1 MIGIKEGQDAYFAQF
16 AKLTKETLDEA
27 PWLRTLREAAMDE
40 FAEIGFPTTRN
51 EDWKYTNVEPIVEG
65 AFQPAEKSI
74 GDLTRERIGRE
85 QLTKLQCCTRLVFVN
100 GFFSEEL
107 SSRGTLPASV
117 RVTNLASLLK
127 SKDKTL
133 ENHLGQYARPE
144 GHGFVALNTALFRDG
159 ALVEVEKGCILE
171 EPILVLSIG
180 MLEGKPVVSHP
191 RNLYILG
198 ANSRATII
206 ESYLTIGDGV
216 HFTNA
221 VSEMVIAEGAALEHY
236 KLQQENEKAFHI
248 ATLRTVQERSSRLLA
263 HNICFGGAITR
274 NHVDIALNAEGAECN
289 LGGLFVATGQQHID
303 NHTTLDHAKPNCNS
317 EELYKGILADKGVGV
332 FNGKIL
338 VREDAQK
345 TNAFQ
350 SNPNLLLSDDATIYS
365 KPQLEI
371 YADDVRC
378 KHGATVGQIH
388 EDALFYMRSRG
399 IEKEAARDL
408 LTYAFAG
415 EVFDSM
421 TWVTVRSRLEA
432 LLFQKLSKTRQDNP
446 A

>member
-27 PWLRTLREAAMDE
+27 QWLRTLREAAMDE
-40 FAEIGFPTTRN
+40 FAELGFPTTQD

-65 AFQPAEKSI
+65 SFQPAENTI
-74 GDLTRERIGRE
+74 GDLTRDRVARE
-85 QLTKLQCCTRLVFVN
+85 QLTKLQCSTRLVFVN
-100 GFFSEEL
+100 GFFSKAL
-107 SSRGTLPASV
+107 SSTGTLPG
-117 RVTNLASLLK
+117 RVKITNLASHLK
-127 SKDKTL
+127 SEGKTL
-133 ENHLGQYARPE
+133 ENHLGHYARPE

-159 ALVEVEKGCILE
+159 ALIEVQKNCILE
-171 EPILVLSIG
+171 EPILLVFIG
-180 MLEGKPVVSHP
+180 MPEGKPVVSHP
-191 RNLYILG
+191 RNLYLLG

-206 ESYLTIGDGV
+206 ESYLTIGDDV

-221 VSEMVIAEGAALEHY
+221 VSEMVLAEGAALEHY
-236 KLQQENEKAFHI
+236 KLQQENERAFHI
-248 ATLRTVQERSSRLLA
+248 ATLQTVQERSSRLLS

-274 NHVDIALNAEGAECN
+274 NHIDVALNAEGAECI
-289 LGGLFVATGQQHID
+289 LGGLFVATGEQHID

-317 EELYKGILADKGVGV
+317 AELYKGILADKGVGV

-338 VREDAQK
+338 VRQDAQK

-350 SNPNLLLSDDATIYS
+350 SNPNLLLSEDATIYS

-378 KHGATVGQIH
+378 KHGATVGQLH

-421 TWVTVRSRLEA
+421 TWITVRTRLEA
-432 LLFQKLSKTRQDNP
+432 LLFQKLSKTRQDTQ